1 MSRNPLL
8 AAVCVAVIA
17 AGCSAQSPDRPSEDK
32 PEGNGAK
39 KDGAKAKSLD
49 DLTRG
54 IAGEADA
61 ALKAKPDDI
70 EAIWNKA
77 NAEFHLKDYKASR
90 VAVDA
95 GLKKSADDPRFRFL
109 LAALH
114 SMDGESEEFK
124 DAISWFI
131 KRDIC
136 PYLIAARRLMY
147 LTKKEVRENFHD
159 AYQAAWLITEGYT
172 TPETKAA
179 LDRVGKIGATALLTT
194 AWSPWHRDEQNQCL
208 KTALVELGVPARPSL
223 EFCIDDEQKQLE
235 KLTDAHK
242 KLISQSNA
250 MSLKLLF
257 ELHTLDVKEK
267 LEKDLSA
274 VQASAERHDEGIKY
288 LNRQLLWMKETIKQI
303 KD

>member
-1 MSRNPLL
+1 MSQFLL
-8 AAVCVAVIA
+8 MSVVCVAVFA
-17 AGCSAQSPDRPSEDK
+17 ADCSAQMPSPPTVGKPDED
-32 PEGNGAK
+32 NLV
-39 KDGAKAKSLD
+39 KDQVKAKSLD
-49 DLTRG
+49 DLTRE
-54 IAGEADA
+54 IAGKADV
-61 ALKAKPDDI
+61 ALKANPDDFD
-70 EAIWNKA
+70 ALWSKA
-77 NAEFHLKDYKASR
+77 NAEFHLKAYKASR
-90 VAVDA
+90 ETVET
-95 GLKKSADDPRFRFL
+95 GLKKNDDDPRFRFL
-109 LAALH
+109 SAALY
-114 SMDGESEEFK
+114 SVTEESEEFK

-136 PYLIAARRLMY
+136 PYLLAARRLMY

-274 VQASAERHDEGIKY
+274 VQASAERHAEGIKY